1 MCGSGNDKGCWLRTH
16 FRSGGGGEP
25 CGFTIAVPVPVEEDE
40 GSRFVTPAGSIWG
53 WWISAVVAGTAKPYG
68 FVIVSPARTG
78 QPRAGD
84 PEGEGRAALPSSG
97 DTLLPA
103 ALCPS
108 NLLGDG
114 VSSVRD
120 SLRQIP
126 FRRRRAHPIFLET
139 VLLLGATPDD
149 IFQDFTPIGLFVV
162 ADSCAAAPSPPI
174 FLETASLLETSPGGS
189 TLCSSS
195 CPARWRTIFWGVV
208 FCRAAT
214 SIDQPT
220 PDGTTF
226 PQPTFSC

>member
-1 MCGSGNDKGCWLRTH
+1 MGGSGNDKGCWPRTG
-16 FRSGGGGEP
+16 SGGGGEP
-25 CGFTIAVPVPVEEDE
+25 CGFTIAGPVPVVVDE
-40 GSRFVTPAGSIWG
+40 GAHFMTPAGSLSG
-53 WWISAVVAGTAKPYG
+53 WWSSAVVAGTANPYG
-68 FVIVSPARTG
+68 FVIAGLTRTS

-84 PEGEGRAALPSSG
+84 PEGEGRAAFPSSG

-103 ALCPS
+103 ASCPS

-114 VSSVRD
+114 VSSVQD
-120 SLRQIP
+120 SLRQVP

-162 ADSCAAAPSPPI
+162 ADSRAAAPSPPI
-174 FLETASLLETSPGGS
+174 FLEAASLLETSPGGS
-189 TLCSSS
+189 TLRSSS
-195 CPARWRTIFWGVV
+195 CPARWRNIFWGVV

-226 PQPTFSC
+226 PQPTFFY

>member
-1 MCGSGNDKGCWLRTH
+1 MGGSGNDKGCWLRTH
-16 FRSGGGGEP
+16 ARSGGGGEP
-25 CGFTIAVPVPVEEDE
+25 CGFTIAGPVPVEEDE

-53 WWISAVVAGTAKPYG
+53 WWSSAVVAGTAKPYG

-103 ALCPS
+103 ASCPS

-126 FRRRRAHPIFLET
+126 FRRRRVPPIFWET
-139 VLLLGATPDD
+139 VLLLGATPHNNEFMTSRPLGCFLWW
-149 IFQDFTPIGLFVV
+149 IPFRRRH
-162 ADSCAAAPSPPI
+162 APLI
-174 FLETASLLETSPGGS
+174 FLEAVTLLATSPGG
-189 TLCSSS
+189 TLLLLS
-195 CPARWRTIFWGVV
+195 CPA
-208 FCRAAT
+208 
-214 SIDQPT
+214 
-220 PDGTTF
+220 
-226 PQPTFSC
+226 